1 MAALEEIVIIGGAR
15 TPIGSFGK
23 ALASVSA
30 ADLGVTAAR
39 AAMERGGVD
48 PTAVDAVTV
57 GCVGQIGEDAF
68 IARAVGLGAGLPV
81 EAPAL
86 AVNRL
91 CGSGLQAI
99 LTAAGAIRIGDARMV
114 LAVGTESMSRYPYLA
129 DGVRAGLRLGDA
141 PLRDGLIASLTD
153 PFTRGLM
160 GLTAETVATRHQ
172 VSREDQDAFAAESQ
186 RRAADAQV
194 AGRFEDEIVAVQ
206 LAGRDGKMTVTADEP
221 PRPGTT
227 GESLAALRPAFRD
240 GGTVT
245 AGNASRMADGAA
257 AVVVAAADHARG
269 LGLRPR
275 ARLVGHGIVGVPPE
289 VMGIGPIPAVRKAL
303 ARTGLTIEDI
313 DLIELNEAFAAQ
325 SVACIRELGLDPG
338 RVNVNGGA
346 IALGHPIGATG
357 TILVIKVLAEL
368 ERRGGRYGLV
378 TACIGGGQ
386 GIAVILERLD
396 P

>member
-1 MAALEEIVIIGGAR
+1 MEEIVILGGAR

-23 ALASVSA
+23 ALSSVPA
-30 ADLGVTAAR
+30 AELGALAGRV
-39 AAMERGGVD
+39 AMERAGVE
-48 PTAVDAVTV
+48 PGQVQAVTV
-57 GCVGQIGEDAF
+57 GTIGQTGQDAY

-86 AVNRL
+86 TVNRL

-99 LTAAGAIRIGDARMV
+99 ISAAGAIRIGDARMV
-114 LAVGTESMSRYPYLA
+114 LAVGTESMSRYPHLA
-129 DGVRAGLRLGDA
+129 YDARTGTRLGDA
-141 PLRDGLIASLTD
+141 LLRDGLIAALTD
-153 PFTRGLM
+153 PFTDGHM
-160 GLTAETVATRHQ
+160 GLTAETVAERQ
-172 VSREDQDAFAAESQ
+172 RVSRVDQDAFAAESQ
-186 RRAADAQV
+186 RRAADAV
-194 AGRFEDEIVAVQ
+194 AAGRFAAEITPVTVP
-206 LAGRDGKMTVTADEP
+206 GKGGATTIVDADEH

-227 GESLAALRPAFRD
+227 VETLAALRPAFRE

-245 AGNASRMADGAA
+245 AGNASGLADGAA
-257 AVVVAAADHARG
+257 AVVVAAGPHARE

-275 ARLVGHGIVGVPPE
+275 ARLVGYGIVGVPPE

-303 ARTGLTIEDI
+303 ARTGLTLEEI

-325 SVACIRELGLDPG
+325 SVACIRELGLDPD

-357 TILVIKVLAEL
+357 CILVIKLLAEL
-368 ERRGGRYGLV
+368 ERRGGRYGIV

-386 GIAVILERLD
+386 GIAAIFERLTD
-396 P
+396 A